1 MAQLDADAFITG
13 LRQETLPEAEQIFKV
28 EDARPPSN
36 LEGDLELPANV
47 KLNRVIDNVCSKK
60 KFQDEAWRAYFTGPE
75 CRRIITDF
83 FWYVVCKMFN
93 PDTYEEIEEQLLDR
107 ICANYL
113 KLFVNVRAEDKQMF
127 FNHFY
132 DALAQCVLF
141 SLFFA
146 YPKSRSKFNSEYFKS
161 ALYQLFSEVVT
172 GVTISNQGYS
182 KWILDM
188 GAGNVLQQR
197 NRHGTEAQLPP
208 VEARETARRK
218 KLDIRYS
225 PLIHR
230 YMFGRRYEAIN
241 AVKPWKMQFTSR
253 NFKREIEV
261 KNRLGKYLNM
271 AVEIEKRGRER
282 AENIDKE
289 HRVIEEKL
297 KANHKRYIE
306 QVLLL
311 EENARRVLEEG
322 GHAYA
327 DLLVS
332 HYLRENN
339 LPKPKKSKVPRRALV

>member
-1 MAQLDADAFITG
+1 MAQHEGDAFITG
-13 LRQETLPEAEQIFKV
+13 VKQRDQPEVEQIFKV
-28 EDARPPSN
+28 EDARPPSH
-36 LEGDLELPANV
+36 LDGDLQLPANV

-60 KFQDEAWRAYFTGPE
+60 QFQSEAWRAYFSGPE

-93 PDTYEEIEEQLLDR
+93 PETYAEIEEQLLDR
-107 ICANYL
+107 ICSNYV

-127 FNHFY
+127 FHQFY

-146 YPKSRSKFNSEYFKS
+146 YPKSRSKFNSEFFKS

-197 NRHGTEAQLPP
+197 NRHGNETTLPP
-208 VEARETARRK
+208 VEAREPVRRG

-230 YMFGRRYEAIN
+230 YMFGKRYEAIN

-253 NFKREIEV
+253 NFKRELEV
-261 KNRLGKYLNM
+261 KNRLSKYLNM
-271 AVEIEKRGRER
+271 AEQIERRGKERSDKIDEEHKR
-282 AENIDKE
+282 
-289 HRVIEEKL
+289 IEEKL
-297 KANHKRYIE
+297 KANHKRHLG
-306 QVLLL
+306 QVKLLKDHTKQ
-311 EENARRVLEEG
+311 VLEEG
-322 GHAYA
+322 AHAYA

-332 HYLRENN
+332 HYLRENSTIP
-339 LPKPKKSKVPRRALV
+339 PK